1 MAVNPLSIPTAP
13 TTNPLSI
20 PGAAATPTKPVAKSA
35 PVAKPFASTGLGIA
49 TNTILGIPRV
59 ALGLAQDAGL
69 APGGKTPFAETP
81 VGLATNTVTDLPR
94 STTHTTLDIARGL
107 TRDTLG
113 LGRTIQNVVTGPDSA
128 PESEAPPDY
137 LKGLLGDQPIET
149 IPTQFSK
156 TKSAIE
162 NSPIAKKIGIN
173 KFASPIA
180 FGAVLGNNILDF
192 TPMGGSE
199 DAAVKALAKETDVGS
214 VLESLKSMGVHPEV
228 AEKFAPHI
236 AEAKSPKEV
245 KTLLQSVKGVQ
256 MLKHTAEAREALNE
270 SDLSYEPTDE
280 ESMAQTAHTAAQTPV
295 EGGIDEEA
303 LSEYNK
309 TPPETVD
316 ESNTNIPDRL
326 QPLAEA
332 ARSVGSPEEFRAS
345 IRDLQDKYLKGEPL
359 TESDQAILDSLKGAK
374 QDRIGTADEFYQRAV
389 PKVDTDIPEELKPLA
404 EEARKYKT
412 ADEFIDTQTKAYH
425 RTPNGDFE
433 TYDLSKAGSRSGMNP
448 EDVSIHLAENPKFA
462 KSFSRGDNP
471 LVKEFYLNVKN
482 PLDAGAS
489 KNVNAA
495 TIKAAKEAG
504 HDAIISDTGIGKEY
518 TVFSPE
524 QIKTEAQLRDIH
536 TQATKERV
544 ESVAPE
550 PRRESAIPNQNK
562 IDPTIE
568 EQFARRAAST
578 PGSTIQA
585 LAKEPDAK
593 SWQSLIKGFSRNLP
607 KEEKAHLLDYMGTPE
622 FVLEKLGL
630 QKGAEMLQ
638 DAKDVYRTTLKEEIG
653 KIIGW
658 RDEVKETPDSARRIF
673 KYLDGQAKDVRHEMT
688 DTEYRVAQDIKS
700 YLKDWAKRLNLPE
713 DHQISNYITHI
724 FEKGEISLDDKE
736 GPFDDPDLAAIME
749 AQPAKSVY
757 DPFLEKRVNKKG
769 YKQDVWAALDA
780 YVKRGSRVEAMTPA
794 LERVAAEAKRL
805 DGDAYEYVAALTH
818 NVNMRPTK
826 IDGLIDNLITKFAGT
841 KYTERPTA
849 YLTNKFRN
857 LFYRGSLGL
866 NLSSALRNLSQGAN
880 TYAKLGERYTLT
892 GYTKIMSHLATGNLA
907 ELYDHG
913 ILDESINQDRK
924 IGVYKTLLQ
933 RLDPILYKMFD
944 TAEKVNRG
952 AAYFGAKS
960 KAIDKG
966 LSEEQ
971 AIKYAKRMVRE
982 TQFSFSAV
990 DSAVALGGDAV
1001 KTALQLQ
1008 NYNVKQIEFFARML
1022 QNKEYAGLAR
1032 WTISS
1037 LAFVYTIGRAFGM
1050 TPIQLV
1056 PSVGFGGGAG
1066 SPALNIVNGLANLG
1080 DSDTQKRAAAV
1091 TQLENTAIQ
1100 AIPAGTQIKK
1110 TVQGL
1115 SAYAKGKDVTPTGK
1129 TRFDIPHDTQ
1139 HLIQAALFGKSALPE
1154 AQTYYKKLDNP
1165 KSKKSEN
1172 NPLSV

>member
-20 PGAAATPTKPVAKSA
+20 PGATATPTKPVAKSA
-35 PVAKPFASTGLGIA
+35 PAAKPFASTGLGIA
-49 TNTILGIPRV
+49 TNTILGIPHA
-59 ALGLAQDAGL
+59 ALGV
-69 APGGKTPFAETP
+69 GK
-81 VGLATNTVTDLPR
+81 
-94 STTHTTLDIARGL
+94 DIAQGL
-107 TRDTLG
+107 GRDTLG
-113 LGRTIQNVVTGPDSA
+113 LGRTIQNAVAPGSA
-128 PESEAPPDY
+128 PTSEVPTGY
-137 LKGLLGDQPIET
+137 LKKLLGDQPIET
-149 IPTQFSK
+149 IPTQYAN
-156 TKSAIE
+156 TKAEIE
-162 NSPIAKKIGIN
+162 KSPLAQKIGVS
-173 KFASPIA
+173 KFSAPLA

-192 TPMGGSE
+192 APIGGE
-199 DAAVKALAKETDVGS
+199 DSAIKEFAKESDPEVISQTLQKAG
-214 VLESLKSMGVHPEV
+214 MHPAV
-228 AEKFAPHI
+228 AEKFATHI
-236 AEAKSPKEV
+236 AETSDKGEIKTILKAAKG
-245 KTLLQSVKGVQ
+245 TQ

-270 SDLSYEPTDE
+270 PDLSYEPTDE
-280 ESMAQTAHTAAQTPV
+280 ESMAQTAHNASQAPA

-332 ARSVGSPEEFRAS
+332 ARSAGSPEEFRAS
-345 IRDLQDKYLKGEPL
+345 ISGLQDKYLKGEPL

-389 PKVDTDIPEELKPLA
+389 PKVDTSIPEELKPLA

-412 ADEFIDTQTKAYH
+412 ADDFKRADFQSRVTAAQDLRDEAKEQKYH
-425 RTPNGDFE
+425 VEPNPDGSITIHHGTNAAAAKNILETGKIEKQSFFSPNKEGADF
-433 TYDLSKAGSRSGMNP
+433 Y
-448 EDVSIHLAENPKFA
+448 A
-462 KSFSRGDNP
+462 KSKGKNGESLSLKVDPRDVEYSTGTGELYASEG
-471 LVKEFYLNVKN
+471 LVKDKDGIWKS
-482 PLDAGAS
+482 PQRAS
-489 KNVNAA
+489 TNL
-495 TIKAAKEAG
+495 T
-504 HDAIISDTGIGKEY
+504 D
-518 TVFSPE
+518 
-524 QIKTEAQLRDIH
+524 LH
-536 TQATKERV
+536 TQATKGRV

-550 PRRESAIPNQNK
+550 PGAESAIPNQNK
-562 IDPTIE
+562 LDPTIE
-568 EQFARRAAST
+568 EQFARRQAGT
-578 PGSTIQA
+578 PRNTIQA

-593 SWQSLIKGFSRNLP
+593 SWQSLVKGFSRNLP

-638 DAKDVYRTTLKEEIG
+638 DAKDVYRTTLKKEIE
-653 KIIGW
+653 KIISW
-658 RDEVKETPDSARRIF
+658 RDEVKGTPDSARRIF

-688 DTEYRVAQDIKS
+688 DTEYRVANEIKA

-713 DHQISNYITHI
+713 DHQLSNYITHI
-724 FEKGEISLDDKE
+724 FEKGEISLDDKTS
-736 GPFDDPDLAAIME
+736 PFDDPDLATIME

-757 DPFLEKRVNKKG
+757 DPFLEKRTNKKG

-780 YVKRGSRVEAMTPA
+780 YTKRASRKEAMDPA
-794 LERVAAEAKRL
+794 LERVAAEAKKL

-841 KYTERPTA
+841 KYTDRPTA
-849 YLTNKFRN
+849 YLTGKFRN

-892 GYTKIMSHLATGNLA
+892 GYTKIMSRLATGNLA

-1008 NYNVKQIEFFARML
+1008 NYNIKQIEFFSRMI

-1032 WTISS
+1032 WTVAS
-1037 LAFVYTIGRAFGM
+1037 LAFVYTIGQAFGM
-1050 TPIQLV
+1050 TPAQLV
-1056 PSVGFGGGAG
+1056 PGVGIGGGSG
-1066 SPALNIVNGLANLG
+1066 SPLLNMIDGLSHLG
-1080 DSDTQKRAAAV
+1080 DSNSTKSAAAK
-1091 TQLENTAIQ
+1091 TELENTAIQ
-1100 AIPAGTQIKK
+1100 TIPAGNQIKK

-1129 TRFDIPHDTQ
+1129 TRYEIPHDTR

-1154 AQTYYKKLDNP
+1154 AQEYYKKLDNP
-1165 KSKKSEN
+1165 KAKKAAN

>member
-1 MAVNPLSIPTAP
+1 MAVNPLSIPAAP

-49 TNTILGIPRV
+49 TNTILGIPHA
-59 ALGLAQDAGL
+59 ALGVGKDIVQGL
-69 APGGKTPFAETP
+69 G
-81 VGLATNTVTDLPR
+81 
-94 STTHTTLDIARGL
+94 
-107 TRDTLG
+107 RDTLG
-113 LGRTIQNVVTGPDSA
+113 LGRTIQNAVASGSA
-128 PESEAPPDY
+128 PASEAPTGY
-137 LKGLLGDQPIET
+137 LKKLLGDQPIET
-149 IPTQFSK
+149 IPTQYAN
-156 TKSAIE
+156 TKAEIE
-162 NSPIAKKIGIN
+162 KSPLAQKIGVS
-173 KFASPIA
+173 KFSAPLA

-192 TPMGGSE
+192 APIGGE
-199 DAAVKALAKETDVGS
+199 DSAIKEFAKESDPEVISQTLQKAG
-214 VLESLKSMGVHPEV
+214 MHPAV
-228 AEKFAPHI
+228 AEKFATHI
-236 AEAKSPKEV
+236 AETSDMGEIKTILKAAKG
-245 KTLLQSVKGVQ
+245 TQ
-256 MLKHTAEAREALNE
+256 MLKHTAEAREALNAP
-270 SDLSYEPTDE
+270 DLSYEPTDE
-280 ESMAQTAHTAAQTPV
+280 ESMTQAAHTASQAPT
-295 EGGIDEEA
+295 EGGIDEDA

-309 TPPETVD
+309 TPPEAVD

-326 QPLAEA
+326 QPLAEV
-332 ARSVGSPEEFRAS
+332 ARSSGSPEEFRATIS
-345 IRDLQDKYLKGEPL
+345 DLQDKYLKGEPL
-359 TESDQAILDSLKGAK
+359 TESDQAILDSLKNAK
-374 QDRIGTADEFYQRAV
+374 QDRIGTASEFYERAV
-389 PKVDTDIPEELKPLA
+389 PAEIKPSEGELLDNKIADLETQHEIMKDSLSDHPGKELVQYRSPATGELPEIAAGSKSKFGARGDVIGQDKLGQEMSGNGDIDTLNGHLKSYLDLRDQTKEVEGELKSLKERRAQIPEKASDGFYNRSLE
-404 EEARKYKT
+404 RDN
-412 ADEFIDTQTKAYH
+412 ADL
-425 RTPNGDFE
+425 P
-433 TYDLSKAGSRSGMNP
+433 
-448 EDVSIHLAENPKFA
+448 
-462 KSFSRGDNP
+462 
-471 LVKEFYLNVKN
+471 
-482 PLDAGAS
+482 
-489 KNVNAA
+489 
-495 TIKAAKEAG
+495 
-504 HDAIISDTGIGKEY
+504 
-518 TVFSPE
+518 
-524 QIKTEAQLRDIH
+524 
-536 TQATKERV
+536 
-544 ESVAPE
+544 APE
-550 PRRESAIPNQNK
+550 ETPVAKDVEESSPQTGNSGK
-562 IDPTIE
+562 LDPTIE